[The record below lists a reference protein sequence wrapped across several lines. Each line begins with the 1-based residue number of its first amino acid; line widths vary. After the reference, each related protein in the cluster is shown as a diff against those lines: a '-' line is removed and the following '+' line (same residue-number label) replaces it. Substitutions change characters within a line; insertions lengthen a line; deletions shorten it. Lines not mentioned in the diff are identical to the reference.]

1 VKNIFKIILSK
12 YCFKKPPKKRV
23 LIYDKASTGLAYLLF
38 QEDECEILHVRYET
52 INLIVLILTFLKKG
66 FRNIADN
73 YKLTYSEMVEPE
85 VIFSD
90 FTNNYA
96 FFKLKNFYQNAT
108 YICIHSQTTA
118 LDFFNHCDDYY
129 NKDYNK
135 LRLKADIILVPG
147 NYYKKKF
154 SKYIDGQII
163 TVGSF
168 KNNYFYMEEK
178 KTKTN
183 INSILFISQVRAVT
197 KKNIPEKYMNKI
209 NNEVR
214 IVKALE
220 SYCEKKKL
228 TLNIAAKNTEKHSMF
243 YKKNFG
249 LGNWNIFHRKENHSK
264 NFPSP
269 YNLINDSFLV
279 VFTNSTLGLESL
291 VKGKRA
297 ICFPPE
303 EFPIENHEKKFSK
316 QGPFWS
322 EKFDEKI
329 LEQYLQRVIQYTDEE
344 WGQIVDENIG
354 DLMTYDPKNS
364 KFVRELNKLKVKTLI
379 N

>member
-1 VKNIFKIILSK
+1 
-12 YCFKKPPKKRV
+12 
-23 LIYDKASTGLAYLLF
+23 
-38 QEDECEILHVRYET
+38 
-52 INLIVLILTFLKKG
+52 
-66 FRNIADN
+66 
-73 YKLTYSEMVEPE
+73 
-85 VIFSD
+85 
-90 FTNNYA
+90 
-96 FFKLKNFYQNAT
+96 
-108 YICIHSQTTA
+108 
-118 LDFFNHCDDYY
+118 
-129 NKDYNK
+129 
-135 LRLKADIILVPG
+135 
-147 NYYKKKF
+147 
-154 SKYIDGQII
+154 
-163 TVGSF
+163 
-168 KNNYFYMEEK
+168 
-178 KTKTN
+178 
-183 INSILFISQVRAVT
+183 
-197 KKNIPEKYMNKI
+197 
-209 NNEVR
+209 
-214 IVKALE
+214 
-220 SYCEKKKL
+220 
-228 TLNIAAKNTEKHSMF
+228 MF